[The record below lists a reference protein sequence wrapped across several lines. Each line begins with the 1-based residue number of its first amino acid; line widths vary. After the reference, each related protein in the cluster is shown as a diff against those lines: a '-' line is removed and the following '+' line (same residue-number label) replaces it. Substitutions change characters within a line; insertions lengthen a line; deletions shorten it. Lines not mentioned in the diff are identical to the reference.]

1 MRIFW
6 IRRWLACPRRT
17 FRIGQR
23 IYRPVYRLGS
33 VLIATRERN
42 QW

>member
-6 IRRWLACPRRT
+6 IRRWLACPRRS

-23 IYRPVYRLGS
+23 IYQPRYRLGP

-42 QW
+42 HW